1 MINRYA
7 EWNLIKYSVFFSLIS
22 VAIYII
28 PFVILSFIED
38 GASKWYLPVEFP
50 DFFVAY
56 DS

>member
-7 EWNLIKYSVFFSLIS
+7 EWNLIKISVIFSLS
-22 VAIYII
+22 SLAVYII
-28 PFVILSFIED
+28 PFLILSYIND
-38 GASKWYLPVEFP
+38 GAYKWFLPVEFP